1 MTVNSREPVARRRSR
16 PIGEVRHAAQE
27 HHDRLRSTVDGGDV
41 ASNEPRVH
49 EDRRIEG
56 PATRPLGEPPVDGIA
71 RLTAVAPGGPDELCA
86 QGRSLRGTTPRTS
99 LGVWEAAPDRQDPV
113 AILEESNRTRVQE
126 LVPVRYGRMLVS
138 PFTYLRGS
146 PAVMAAD
153 LATTPSTGIHV
164 QACGDAHLLNF
175 GLFGTPERHLVFDLN
190 DFDETLPGPW
200 EWDVKRLL
208 TSVVVA
214 ARTMGLSEVD
224 AERAASA
231 GAKAYRESINR
242 FALMNQLDI
251 WYARVD
257 VDDVINMLQGRRRK
271 LVERTAE
278 RSRLHTS
285 EQAFAKLTAVVDG
298 KRRITDD
305 PPVIEHLVGEGLER
319 VAADAFHGYEASMP
333 EDRRVLLS
341 QYEMVDVARKV
352 VGVGSVGTRCHI
364 VLLCGRVHGDPLFLQ
379 VKQAE
384 ASVLEPYVGASG
396 HTTSGERVVAGQRI
410 TQAASDLL
418 LGWTR
423 IDDLHFYVRQLRDMK
438 GSADLSKLDAVGLV
452 TYSSLCAATLA
463 RAHARTGAASAL
475 RGYLG
480 TGDVFDQAMTRFA
493 VAYADQNELDYQR
506 LVQAAADGRVPV
518 LAGV

>member
-1 MTVNSREPVARRRSR
+1 VA
-16 PIGEVRHAAQE
+16 
-27 HHDRLRSTVDGGDV
+27 
-41 ASNEPRVH
+41 NESSGH
-49 EDRRIEG
+49 EGRRIEG

-71 RLTAVAPGGPDELCA
+71 RLTAVDPGGPDVLCA

-99 LGVWEAAPDRQDPV
+99 LGVWEPTPDRRDPV
-113 AILEESNRTRVQE
+113 EILEESNRTRLQD

-153 LATTPSTGIHV
+153 LATTPTTGIDV

-214 ARTMGLSEVD
+214 GRTMGLVEADS
-224 AERAASA
+224 ERAALA
-231 GAKAYRESINR
+231 GARSYRDAINR

-285 EQAFAKLTAVVDG
+285 GQAFAKLTAMVDG
-298 KRRITDD
+298 RRRITDD
-305 PPVIEHLVGEGLER
+305 PPVVEHLVGEGLEQ
-319 VAADAFHGYEASMP
+319 VAAAAFHGYEASMP

-341 QYEMVDVARKV
+341 QYEFVDIARKV

-364 VLLCGRVHGDPLFLQ
+364 ILLCGRVHGDPLFLQ

-384 ASVLEPYVGASG
+384 ASVLEPYVGASA
-396 HTTSGERVVAGQRI
+396 HATSGERVVAGQRV

-418 LGWTR
+418 LGWTQ

-438 GSADLSKLDAVGLV
+438 GSADLSKLDAVGLA
-452 TYSSLCAATLA
+452 TYAALCAGTMA
-463 RAHARTGAASAL
+463 RAHARTGSAPAL
-475 RGYLG
+475 SGYLG

-493 VAYADQNELDYQR
+493 VAYADQNELDHQR
-506 LVQAAADGRVPV
+506 LVRAAADGRIPV
-518 LAGV
+518 LSGV